1 MCLINELL
9 KKQCNN
15 IEYFPSKTLYSKG
28 KLRELESA
36 LIDVKYLLKSNKDDI
51 CIYSYVNNRYSVYLL
66 NCLSII
72 TKKRILFCVH
82 SELDVLTYKINN
94 IFSWPFRIKFFYKYV
109 RFSSNLRFLLFSK
122 HIKNA
127 LNDYLPIKKT
137 SLFYALDHP
146 YFKRTAIICKSKS
159 FFKSTDIHIGIAGG
173 ITLNRGLNELLD
185 FLNLIKGHKILIYVI
200 SRISLDCFEV
210 LKAHEGN
217 NLILL
222 NKTNEY
228 VSSEIY
234 AKYINMMDYL
244 FYPYTNSTFKLS
256 ASGSV
261 FEAVVYNKPII
272 SYTNMHF
279 SYLFKEYGE
288 FGFLLDKGKE
298 RDILYLIETKHN
310 YQKFMQIEDKIAT
323 LLNPKNVELNPH
335 ILFEPKP

>member
-1 MCLINELL
+1 M
-9 KKQCNN
+9 
-15 IEYFPSKTLYSKG
+15 
-28 KLRELESA
+28 
-36 LIDVKYLLKSNKDDI
+36 
-51 CIYSYVNNRYSVYLL
+51 
-66 NCLSII
+66 
-72 TKKRILFCVH
+72 
-82 SELDVLTYKINN
+82 
-94 IFSWPFRIKFFYKYV
+94 
-109 RFSSNLRFLLFSK
+109 
-122 HIKNA
+122 
-127 LNDYLPIKKT
+127 
-137 SLFYALDHP
+137 
-146 YFKRTAIICKSKS
+146 
-159 FFKSTDIHIGIAGG
+159 
-173 ITLNRGLNELLD
+173 
-185 FLNLIKGHKILIYVI
+185 
-200 SRISLDCFEV
+200 DCFEV